1 MTELTQIVFSWLK
14 KPFSFIGV
22 VVAPCLT
29 YSLMSMSKVYVS
41 MMAYDDEGFE
51 DEDFFEEDEEEDYG
65 YGGYDEDDYQDPNL
79 DYQDE

>member
-1 MTELTQIVFSWLK
+1 MRLAFLENQGLLGFGLK
-14 KPFSFIGV
+14 DFLLLFE
-22 VVAPCLT
+22 
-29 YSLMSMSKVYVS
+29 
-41 MMAYDDEGFE
+41 DDEGFE